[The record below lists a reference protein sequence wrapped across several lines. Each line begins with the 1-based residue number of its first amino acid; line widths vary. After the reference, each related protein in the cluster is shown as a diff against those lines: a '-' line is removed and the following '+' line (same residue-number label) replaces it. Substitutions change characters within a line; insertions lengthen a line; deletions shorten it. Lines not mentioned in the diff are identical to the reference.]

1 MDFLPIILRT
11 IFFYFVVLIL
21 YRIMGKRE
29 VGKLGIIDLIVSIL
43 IAELVA
49 ISIENYDK
57 SLWMSLLPIMVLC
70 ILQIGLAYLSLN
82 VPKAR
87 DFLDGKPS
95 VIIKN
100 GKINFKEMSIQ
111 KYNLN
116 DLLMQLR
123 INGIR
128 NLEEIEYAI
137 LENSGQLSIFKKNQ
151 LNIPTSYPFAVIID
165 GKIQDD
171 VLNGLKK
178 NRTWILNILKKQNI
192 ELENVFY
199 AFYKGYKTFI
209 IKKSDLD

>member
-1 MDFLPIILRT
+1 MEFLPIILRT
-11 IFFYFVVLIL
+11 IFFYFVVLTL

-49 ISIENYDK
+49 ISIENYEE
-57 SLWMSLLPIMVLC
+57 SLWMSLLPIVVLC
-70 ILQIGLAYLSLN
+70 ILQVGLAFLSLN
-82 VPKAR
+82 IPKAR

-95 VIIKN
+95 VIIKS
-100 GKINFKEMSIQ
+100 GKINFKEMSKQ

-128 NLEEIEYAI
+128 NLEEVEYAV
-137 LENSGQLSIFKKNQ
+137 LENSGQLSIFKKNA

-171 VLNGLKK
+171 VLKGLNK

-209 IKKSDLD
+209 IRKSDLE

>member
-1 MDFLPIILRT
+1 MKFIPVIIRT
-11 IFFYFVVLIL
+11 ILFYFIVLSV

-49 ISIENYDK
+49 LGIESYDK
-57 SLWMSLLPIMVLC
+57 SILYSLLPIIVLC
-70 ILQIGLAYLSLN
+70 ILQVLLAYVSLN
-82 VPKAR
+82 IPKAR
-87 DFLDGKPS
+87 DFLDGKPA

-123 INGIR
+123 INSVR
-128 NLEEIEYAI
+128 SLEEVEYAI
-137 LENSGQLSIFKKNQ
+137 LENSGQLSIFKKNS
-151 LNIPTSYPFAVIID
+151 LNMPTSYPFAVIID

-171 VLNGLKK
+171 VLKSLNK
-178 NRTWILNILKKQNI
+178 NRVWIKNILKKKNI
-192 ELENVFY
+192 KLENVFY

-209 IKKSDLD
+209 IKKSDLE

>member
-1 MDFLPIILRT
+1 MKFIPVIIRT
-11 IFFYFVVLIL
+11 ILFYFIVLVV

-49 ISIENYDK
+49 LGIESYDK
-57 SLWMSLLPIMVLC
+57 SILYSLLPIIVLC
-70 ILQIGLAYLSLN
+70 LLQILLAYVSLN
-82 VPKAR
+82 IPKAR
-87 DFLDGKPS
+87 DFLDGKPA

-123 INGIR
+123 INSVR
-128 NLEEIEYAI
+128 SLEEVEYAI
-137 LENSGQLSIFKKNQ
+137 LENSGQLSIFKKNS

-165 GKIQDD
+165 GKIQED
-171 VLNGLKK
+171 VLKSINK
-178 NRTWILNILKKQNI
+178 NKTWIYNILKKKNI

-209 IKKSDLD
+209 IKKNDLE

>member
-1 MDFLPIILRT
+1 MNYMPIIFRT
-11 IFFYFVVLIL
+11 IFFYFIVLVL

-57 SLWMSLLPIMVLC
+57 SLLYSLLPIVILC
-70 ILQIGLAYLSLN
+70 ILQIALAYLSLN

-87 DFLDGKPS
+87 DFLDGKPA

-123 INGIR
+123 INGVR
-128 NLEEIEYAI
+128 NLEEVEYAI
-137 LENSGQLSIFKKNQ
+137 LENSGQLSIFKKNIF
-151 LNIPTSYPFAVIID
+151 NIPTSYPFAVIID
-165 GKIQDD
+165 GKIQED
-171 VLNGLKK
+171 VLKSLNKS
-178 NRTWILNILKKQNI
+178 RIWILGILKKQNI
-192 ELENVFY
+192 KLDDVFY

-209 IKKSDLD
+209 IKKSDLN

>member
-1 MDFLPIILRT
+1 MKFLPIILRT
-11 IFFYFVVLIL
+11 IFFYFVVLTL

-49 ISIENYDK
+49 ISIENYDQ
-57 SLWMSLLPIMVLC
+57 SLWMSLLPIIVLC
-70 ILQIGLAYLSLN
+70 ILQVGLAFLSLN

-100 GKINFKEMSIQ
+100 GKINFKEMSKQ

-128 NLEEIEYAI
+128 NLEEVEYAV
-137 LENSGQLSIFKKNQ
+137 LENSGQLSIFKKNP
-151 LNIPTSYPFAVIID
+151 LDIPTSYPFAVIID

-171 VLNGLKK
+171 VLKGLKK

-209 IKKSDLD
+209 IRKSDLN

>member
-1 MDFLPIILRT
+1 MKFLPIILRT
-11 IFFYFVVLIL
+11 IFFYFVVLTL

-49 ISIENYDK
+49 ISIENYDQ
-57 SLWMSLLPIMVLC
+57 SLWMSLLPIIVLC
-70 ILQIGLAYLSLN
+70 ILQVGLAFLSLN
-82 VPKAR
+82 VPKAH

-100 GKINFKEMSIQ
+100 GKINFKEMSKQ

-128 NLEEIEYAI
+128 NLEEVEYAV
-137 LENSGQLSIFKKNQ
+137 LENSGQLSIFKKNP
-151 LNIPTSYPFAVIID
+151 LDIPTSYPFAVIID

-171 VLNGLKK
+171 VLKGLKK

-209 IKKSDLD
+209 IRKSDLN

>member
-1 MDFLPIILRT
+1 MELIPVVIRT
-11 IFFYFVVLIL
+11 ILFYFVVLIV

-49 ISIENYDK
+49 ISIENYK
-57 SLWMSLLPIMVLC
+57 ESILFSLLPIIVLC
-70 ILQIGLAYLSLN
+70 LLQVILAYISLN

-87 DFLDGKPS
+87 DFLDGKPA

-123 INGIR
+123 INGVR
-128 NLEEIEYAI
+128 SLDEVEYAI
-137 LENSGQLSIFKKNQ
+137 LENSGQLSIFRKNFFN
-151 LNIPTSYPFAVIID
+151 LPTSYPFAVIID

-171 VLNGLKK
+171 VLKSLNK

-199 AFYKGYKTFI
+199 AFHKGFKTFI
-209 IKKSDLD
+209 IKKSDLN